1 MTRTFRGGAAIFAL
15 VCAAQ
20 VSGADVTVAEDAK
33 VTAQPDPT
41 PAVAPYVI
49 DPTKD
54 APLADGEMAAL
65 ARKKIKYVFVIFNEN
80 HSFDN
85 EYGTF
90 PGVDGLYSD
99 GLSPRSAADTPGFT
113 QSYKDINGTVVSV
126 QPFLIGPSQN
136 ASFVDSVDHSHEGL
150 AAKLNVVDGV
160 PRMDGFVADEYR
172 KYARAGNNSSQA
184 QGMQF
189 ARLVMSHIDCDTI
202 PLFLNFA
209 SRFTIFDKIFAT
221 EDTPST
227 PNAIAMIAGQAGE
240 SQWVRHAADGHPP
253 LPMSGVINGQAY
265 AGSGQPQRA
274 PIVNDPNPFWG
285 SQYDAT
291 NGDRQP
297 TRPAE
302 NYSPGNIAENLTFAA
317 VPLTAMG
324 GEITERAK

>member
-1 MTRTFRGGAAIFAL
+1 MTRTFRGGAAIFTL

-20 VSGADVTVAEDAK
+20 ISGADLTAAQDAK

-49 DPTKD
+49 DPAKD
-54 APLADGEMAAL
+54 APLADDEMAAL
-65 ARKKIKYVFVIFNEN
+65 VRKKIKYVFVIFNEN

-85 EYGTF
+85 EFGTF

-99 GLSPRSAADTPGFT
+99 GTKPRSAADTPGFT
-113 QSYKDINGTVVSV
+113 QSYKDINGTNVTV
-126 QPFLIGPSQN
+126 QPFLIGPGQN
-136 ASFVDSVDHSHEGL
+136 ASFVDTVDHSHKGL

-160 PRMDGFVADEYR
+160 PRMDGFSAVEYR
-172 KYARAGNNSSQA
+172 KYARAVNNLSQA

-202 PLFLNFA
+202 PLFWNFA

-240 SQWVRHAADGHPP
+240 TQWVRHGSDPQAP
-253 LPMSGVINGQAY
+253 LPMNGVINGQAY
-265 AGSGQPQRA
+265 AGTGQPQRA
-274 PIVNDPNPFWG
+274 
-285 SQYDAT
+285 
-291 NGDRQP
+291 
-297 TRPAE
+297 
-302 NYSPGNIAENLTFAA
+302 
-317 VPLTAMG
+317 
-324 GEITERAK
+324 